1 MSNSPDYSDYDI
13 PYNKSED
20 EYDVDENENE
30 NDFIDDNK
38 KSIILPL
45 QNAKTE
51 TPVKQKL
58 QLKKKSET
66 TETTETTET
75 KETKETTETIKI
87 TKPTKPESKKK
98 LDKVDKIDKL
108 EDKFEFDEETINFFA
123 KDLDAKNILIKH
135 KPNSPILNKIN
146 DTKVICLLLKLGH
159 FKEYHCTTPK
169 CKVGKIWIEN
179 PIQLILNRKNNSQTD
194 LSIINLELICANCF
208 MIKCGLDIFIKKKAD
223 IILNCSICNFP
234 LVKFKNGRKAKGLC
248 LACEKQM
255 SAFSYE
261 KQEDEFCNKLQN
273 RYSDN
278 PVLSD
283 DIKHTQHTQYYSDSS
298 KYKQYDSSSNA
309 SSNASSKK
317 KNKDTPSVAL
327 QQPLIEVNMSM
338 PNLFDLLGSF

>member
-1 MSNSPDYSDYDI
+1 MSNSPDYSDFDI

-20 EYDVDENENE
+20 EYDNNETENET
-30 NDFIDDNK
+30 DVIDDNK
-38 KSIILPL
+38 KPIILPL
-45 QNAKTE
+45 QNTKTQA
-51 TPVKQKL
+51 PVKQKL
-58 QLKKKSET
+58 QLKKKTETTKT
-66 TETTETTET
+66 TETTETAVTT
-75 KETKETTETIKI
+75 KTTKT
-87 TKPTKPESKKK
+87 TKPESKSKATK
-98 LDKVDKIDKL
+98 SEKL

-135 KPNSPILNKIN
+135 KPNSPVLNKIN

-159 FKEYHCTTPK
+159 FKDYHCTTPK

-179 PIQLILNRKNNSQTD
+179 PIQLILNRKNNVQND

-234 LVKFKNGRKAKGLC
+234 LVKFKNGRKVKGLC

-261 KQEDEFCNKLQN
+261 KQEDEFCNKLQD

-298 KYKQYDSSSNA
+298 KYKQYDTSSNT
-309 SSNASSKK
+309 SSNTSSK

-327 QQPLIEVNMSM
+327 QKPLIEVNMTM
-338 PNLFDLLGSF
+338 PNLFDLIGSF

>member
-13 PYNKSED
+13 PYNRSED
-20 EYDVDENENE
+20 EYDANENE

-38 KSIILPL
+38 KPTILSL
-45 QNAKTE
+45 QNTIIQA
-51 TPVKQKL
+51 PVKQKL

-66 TETTETTET
+66 TETTETT
-75 KETKETTETIKI
+75 KI
-87 TKPTKPESKKK
+87 TKPTKPESKSKATK
-98 LDKVDKIDKL
+98 SEKL

-194 LSIINLELICANCF
+194 LSLINLELICANCF

-261 KQEDEFCNKLQN
+261 KQEDEFCNKLQD

-309 SSNASSKK
+309 SSKK
-317 KNKDTPSVAL
+317 KNKDTPSVAF